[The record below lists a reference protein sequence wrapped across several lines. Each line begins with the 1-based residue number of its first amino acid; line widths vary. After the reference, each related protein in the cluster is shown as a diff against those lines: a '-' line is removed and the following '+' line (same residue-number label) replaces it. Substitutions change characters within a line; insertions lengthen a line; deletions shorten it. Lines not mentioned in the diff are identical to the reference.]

1 MSIHLIK
8 YAQWPLALLMLVLTA
23 GLGFFAQQHEFS
35 KIIAFYAPLFSLY
48 VFVNAGASSMLAQ
61 GSSLHFWLALAIL
74 LRLLLVFSLPNLSN
88 DVYRFIWDGRL
99 LIQGYNPFDHLPLY
113 YLENNI
119 AVEGINRELFEA
131 FGAKNT
137 YTSYPPIAQ
146 AQFAS
151 ACWLFPDNIYWCS
164 VVMKLWLFL
173 FEIGSI
179 FLLLQ
184 LLRRF
189 QLPEKNVLLYALNPL
204 IIIEI
209 TGNLHFEGA
218 MIFFLLLALWL
229 LTADCRLRTGLCH
242 FLSAAAFAFSI
253 CSKLLTLLF
262 LPYLVKTLGW
272 KKSLAYYAT
281 TAAVTVLLFLPV
293 VNETFLFNFS
303 NSLGLYFQKLEYNAS
318 LYYLLRW
325 LGFQIWGYN
334 QIALFGPLLGLL
346 VFIGIGITAFRL
358 SFCTPFTANGT
369 NVGQQDSLKAVLPGQ
384 WLFAICLYLI
394 CTTTLHPWYLALP
407 VVLCVFTKWRF
418 PIVWSGT
425 VFLTYV
431 NYSYTPYH
439 ENLWIVALEYTIVFV
454 WWWWE
459 WKTYRQK
466 QA

>member
-1 MSIHLIK
+1 
-8 YAQWPLALLMLVLTA
+8 
-23 GLGFFAQQHEFS
+23 
-35 KIIAFYAPLFSLY
+35 
-48 VFVNAGASSMLAQ
+48 
-61 GSSLHFWLALAIL
+61 
-74 LRLLLVFSLPNLSN
+74 
-88 DVYRFIWDGRL
+88 
-99 LIQGYNPFDHLPLY
+99 
-113 YLENNI
+113 
-119 AVEGINRELFEA
+119 
-131 FGAKNT
+131 
-137 YTSYPPIAQ
+137 
-146 AQFAS
+146 
-151 ACWLFPDNIYWCS
+151 
-164 VVMKLWLFL
+164 
-173 FEIGSI
+173 
-179 FLLLQ
+179 
-184 LLRRF
+184 
-189 QLPEKNVLLYALNPL
+189 
-204 IIIEI
+204 
-209 TGNLHFEGA
+209 
-218 MIFFLLLALWL
+218 
-229 LTADCRLRTGLCH
+229 
-242 FLSAAAFAFSI
+242 
-253 CSKLLTLLF
+253 LTLLF